1 MSEEGKNLTDKSLE
15 SNTQHSLYRLVYLM
29 VRDQNQSIIVHSI
42 AMLITL
48 MQIHYFKFNHMIVS
62 VWQDNNADILT
73 EIFGY
78 FNFTHYLLNQDYNA
92 VQILIYVSIALL
104 CLWMFLFL
112 TSILF
117 IVNQKDPVQLLINIL
132 KYMTFVF
139 STILYIPV
147 LFLFTFSISC
157 TNGYMDEFPN
167 EKCWQGLLVIDQILS
182 IIGLI
187 ILFFMCSSVNL
198 LLFDGTFD
206 QEKALSKRNGRCTAL
221 TSIHFGI
228 VVLLSMLP
236 HNDNSQVFF
245 EVYQLIGSVIC
256 FLYAKKNDA
265 YNNRIMQ
272 KLFLTY
278 LTLEMWASL
287 MLCISNL
294 VEKRIM
300 VGSLY
305 TWLFC
310 LPFVFMI
317 QLLQQQKREQCL
329 MIYVNKF
336 DNPVQLVNHVHEV
349 IKLVEYDKKRLPQ
362 GQLLNGY
369 IEFHNQTCP
378 NPLCPLKKVKFSLNM
393 FKAKNELVSK
403 TDKRHQLIY
412 DTMTRLFIMGIG
424 KFPTD
429 VFIRIEYAL
438 FTLRV
443 LKSKP
448 QALEELSNIE
458 KLKSSFDEKYI
469 VFYIKSVIEAEISEL
484 SGEGQDFTEQRDFD
498 EKFGSFKQAMERS
511 VSLLMEFWS
520 QFADEKPDLIKL
532 YEIGSKLFPIRMYV
546 DTTWK
551 RLQRIQN
558 QQLPQAL
565 RLYSKYLIEIFNDRI
580 SGFDLLEQARKIESS
595 FAQRKAFK
603 LGMTSNLNVD
613 GQEDGC
619 VFISLEEEK
628 FGQIYAINMAAASL
642 LGFDKN
648 ELMNKKINNI
658 MPQLYAK
665 HHDDFLR
672 RFLDTNEATLLNK
685 ERLLLGKHKNG
696 YLLGINVLL
705 RPVYHVLKE
714 GVEFVGTFKKEKRI
728 KDVAY
733 LICNKEYLVE
743 DISGGCINLLGL
755 DVKSL
760 QIQEVHLFDLFPEIK
775 ECYGDFKMKQGKS
788 IDFILPKILDD
799 HIAFGA
805 SDTTIRLSV
814 SIQDINFLIMKNSE
828 NEQGLAGYQVRVE
841 RQIDLSNSNIKQ
853 LQQKL
858 SKNQNFSFR
867 LQFQQTGMH
876 FYGEFT
882 DANYSEMITHIQDQS
897 MFTNQEYDLKSKEIE
912 KNEDVIDYSSGIR
925 VMRLFEGVIYDI
937 EKFQSDADM
946 ESYEEI
952 QIKKEE
958 QQNQE
963 NDEPN
968 ESGYFRSSK
977 ELQETLN
984 AQSESRTIRW
994 LYYISFLLTILL
1006 IILCILNNVFERE
1019 EINNQ
1024 NSDWNMIIKQSDMII
1039 YLNEIVLY
1047 SRELML
1053 LNLGLSY
1060 YKEDKLLF
1068 NLNNSIEQ
1076 FDSMSKDIFMKISF
1090 NSDVMMN
1097 TQSGKEI
1104 STLEQASQQIVSKSL
1119 NIQQAYSQLNENQI
1133 DYYYVIYNSLNDFIR
1148 ALLEMYMNTIDLSY
1162 DQTNKLYS
1170 DILVILI
1177 LSACLTFIS
1186 SIILTCILTSTLDK
1200 RQEILSIFLDIPEKT
1215 AKLFYSKCENFLS
1228 QISSNED
1235 DEVLSEI
1242 DIIEE
1247 KGNDEPVSLLGRKR
1261 KRFKNNEN
1269 KHMGFFV
1276 KMLFLASII
1285 ESYFIM
1291 IYFLDQNNAD
1301 QKINILNEFN
1311 QTSLSSSYYSIL
1323 VNSLK
1328 QYIYNDNI
1336 NLMNQDSNAT
1346 LIQLIHNVYEIDTL
1360 YQKLHAINVEYN
1372 DISYIDYYN
1381 SIMFDN
1387 LCTTI
1392 TFKEITCDT
1401 FANGILDH
1409 GLMTAVS
1416 RHFQNIRKLY
1426 NTYQNLISN
1435 DSLEFPW
1442 SNYTLLELSTD
1453 LKRNKLLNLLNT
1465 PESYEINDMQ
1475 FYVIK
1480 DAFTLLKNEYL
1491 NIITNDQENY
1501 IVQQL
1506 ILMIFFLLT
1515 LILALLFCW
1524 NPFLRKLNREI
1535 WSTKCLLT
1543 FIPIDEIAKIR
1554 TINNYIRTVILEQN
1568 I

>member
-1 MSEEGKNLTDKSLE
+1 MSEEGKNLTDKSLD
-15 SNTQHSLYRLVYLM
+15 SNNQNSLYRLIYLM

-42 AMLITL
+42 AILITL
-48 MQIHYFKFNHMIVS
+48 MQIHYFKFHHMIVS
-62 VWQDNNADILT
+62 VWQDNNAEILT

-104 CLWMFLFL
+104 CFWVFLFL
-112 TSILF
+112 ISIIF

-132 KYMTFVF
+132 KYLTFVF
-139 STILYIPV
+139 STILYIPM
-147 LFLFTFSISC
+147 LFLFTFPISC
-157 TNGYMDEFPN
+157 TDGYMDSFSN
-167 EKCWQGLLVIDQILS
+167 QKCWQGLLVIDQIIS

-187 ILFFMCSSVNL
+187 ILSFMCSAVNYL
-198 LLFDGTFD
+198 FFDGSFD
-206 QEKALSKRNGRCTAL
+206 QEKALSKRNGRCATL
-221 TSIHFGI
+221 TSTHFGI

-245 EVYQLIGSVIC
+245 EVYQLVGSVIC
-256 FLYAKKNDA
+256 FLYAKRNDA
-265 YNNRIMQ
+265 YNNRLMQ
-272 KLFLTY
+272 KLFLTF

-412 DTMTRLFIMGIG
+412 DTMTRLFILGIG

-438 FTLRV
+438 FTLRI

-520 QFADEKPDLIKL
+520 QFADDKPDLIKL

-595 FAQRKAFK
+595 FSQRKAFK

-658 MPQLYAK
+658 MPSLYAR

-696 YLLGINVLL
+696 YLQGINVLL

-728 KDVAY
+728 KDIAY
-733 LICNKEYLVE
+733 LICNKEYVVE

-760 QIQEVHLFDLFPEIK
+760 QIQEIHLFDLFPEIK
-775 ECYGDFKMKQGKS
+775 ECYGDFKIKQGKS

-841 RQIDLSNSNIKQ
+841 KQIDLSNSNIKQ

-1006 IILCILNNVFERE
+1006 IILCILNNIFERE

-1024 NSDWNMIIKQSDMII
+1024 NSDWNMIVKQSDMIT

-1053 LNLGLSY
+1053 LNLGISY
-1060 YKEDKLLF
+1060 YKQDKLLF

-1119 NIQQAYSQLNENQI
+1119 NIEQVFSQLNENQI

-1162 DQTNKLYS
+1162 DHTNKLYS

-1269 KHMGFFV
+1269 KHIGFFI
-1276 KMLFLASII
+1276 KMILLASII

-1328 QYIYNDNI
+1328 QYIYNDTL
-1336 NLMNQDSNAT
+1336 NLMNQNSNST
-1346 LIQLIHNVYEIDTL
+1346 IVQLINNVYEIDTL

-1381 SIMFDN
+1381 TIMFDN

-1392 TFKEITCDT
+1392 TFQEITCDT

-1426 NTYQNLISN
+1426 NTYQTLNQN
-1435 DSLEFPW
+1435 VSLDFPW
-1442 SNYTLLELSTD
+1442 SNYSLLELSND
-1453 LKRNKLLNLLNT
+1453 PKRNKLLNLLNT
-1465 PESYEINDMQ
+1465 PESFEINDMQ

-1480 DAFTLLKNEYL
+1480 DAFKLLKNKYL
-1491 NIITNDQENY
+1491 DIITTDQENY